1 MKKIVKKVC
10 VFVMVMCLI
19 VSSFSTTLL
28 AQENDNVQKT
38 EQSETFSGEGEGT
51 KLNPYQITNA
61 DQLKEITKDMSAYY
75 VLANDI
81 DLSGIASWE
90 PIGTEENEFLG
101 ELDGQ
106 GYTIDHMTIEDD
118 GLQDIGLFGY
128 CGKYAKIR
136 NINLTNV
143 NVDID
148 RAAQDDKYES
158 GDRKPCVGTIAGTVT
173 KSGDYL
179 NIFNCTSSGNISV
192 INCCDVYVG
201 GIVGLGGNI
210 SNCTN
215 TNNIYVL
222 SNKGNRYDQDGDV
235 CVGGIVGYPGA
246 IWGSVDS
253 CINYGNVNVVSGDYA
268 FCGGICGYEGDIIES
283 INYGN
288 ISAETMSHW
297 TGPSYARNCNVGGIT
312 GTDRAEVSYSI
323 NYGNVYS
330 YAHKEASSCAGGI
343 MGYRGGDVEYSVNV
357 GKSIISIEQEEDEK
371 NEDVYR
377 DVDGECG
384 RIVAEPDGS
393 NVEGIKECYSVDS
406 TLCNDKVPNEKIGNN
421 NINGESIGEEEI
433 DDLISNLYADEKNV
447 ISTSPS
453 IGEKDVDSTIFE
465 NEKDITIVFDG
476 EVTVNSGSIYIRNL
490 DTGENELSY
499 SLKNSSGIS
508 INGNTLTISNVKLP
522 EDAKIAI
529 VFDYECINVGGKAF
543 LGFSSEKDWVFETK
557 KEEEDPITTEEQEYI
572 DTHVNF
578 VNSNIYQERMASCW
592 AKVIRDGLN
601 TTTGNIGEA
610 LDKIFNSVSEIM
622 SADFSEYFDNP
633 YEPILAELINNQKE
647 TKLYDFELKFQ
658 KERDK
663 IISELI
669 DICEAT
675 DGNWTPQDSTALEN
689 LIKYP
694 SFKEENPTFYKKCE
708 ELFAGIYDAG
718 KVDKFLDAYGKA
730 NEITGALDKF
740 GSVINMVIECT
751 NYNSLVASYIDTST
765 EFKASLM
772 AAEYYMAANINDD
785 NFATRFYYANS
796 YEDLIDEYMIYLSDD
811 CISDLIYNIYF
822 VEGIKTVDEVFG
834 SVVVEHTINYLAEAC
849 GLSSAVI
856 SKIMAVI
863 MAYQTGWAIQD
874 LLTNNG
880 EIMDCRELARA
891 SYYLEDAMTEV
902 VKSSASTLKKNK
914 TYQSAKNFDASYCI
928 LKDLEC
934 YSLQNYGKYLSLQQQ
949 AFIRGLLHEF
959 NYSFNASEIENV
971 NLLTAQWKSA
981 KCHGTLEN
989 STISAVMI
997 CCPTDVNVC
1006 DKKGRMVL
1014 SIVNN
1019 EIEKVTDYCSASV
1032 SGDIKIIAIP
1042 DINDYTI
1049 QIQATDNGKMDYLVS
1064 TFDVNTRKLLHAD
1077 NYLDINLIKGQEYS
1091 AEYDDKTILKGDN
1104 NEIISVTNTIQNEES
1119 IIKVSSI
1126 QLREEYTLKK
1136 GENVVLDSVIV
1147 PQNATRPV
1155 LSWTSSNE
1163 RVAEVDE
1170 EGRVVAL
1177 EEGETVIQAMAIDGS
1192 QVKAECHLTVVDE
1205 KKDTQPTAST
1215 QSPSTTEP
1223 TDGTSQPS
1231 YNPGDTPENEAPT
1244 QPSGAG
1250 SSVIS
1255 QPEPVHNNEADSL
1268 PPVGTT
1274 WTDTRTNALY
1284 MVTEAG
1290 VSVAYVKNLNPE
1302 AAAAVVPSAVTF
1314 GDVTYQVTSIG
1325 NNAFKNNK
1333 KLKKV
1338 TIAGSVTSIGN
1349 AAFRN
1354 CGKLKKIVIPAK
1366 VEKIG
1371 KKVFYNCK
1379 NLRSIIVRAKKLT
1392 ARSVGSKAFT
1402 KAGSKDYRRL
1412 KVKVPAK
1419 KYGTYRKIFR
1429 KKGLSSEARMT
1440 R

>member
-811 CISDLIYNIYF
+811 CISDLIYNTYF

-1155 LSWTSSNE
+1155 LSWTSSDE

>member
-1 MKKIVKKVC
+1 M
-10 VFVMVMCLI
+10 
-19 VSSFSTTLL
+19 
-28 AQENDNVQKT
+28 
-38 EQSETFSGEGEGT
+38 
-51 KLNPYQITNA
+51 
-61 DQLKEITKDMSAYY
+61 
-75 VLANDI
+75 
-81 DLSGIASWE
+81 
-90 PIGTEENEFLG
+90 
-101 ELDGQ
+101 
-106 GYTIDHMTIEDD
+106 
-118 GLQDIGLFGY
+118 
-128 CGKYAKIR
+128 
-136 NINLTNV
+136 
-143 NVDID
+143 
-148 RAAQDDKYES
+148 
-158 GDRKPCVGTIAGTVT
+158 
-173 KSGDYL
+173 
-179 NIFNCTSSGNISV
+179 
-192 INCCDVYVG
+192 
-201 GIVGLGGNI
+201 
-210 SNCTN
+210 
-215 TNNIYVL
+215 
-222 SNKGNRYDQDGDV
+222 
-235 CVGGIVGYPGA
+235 
-246 IWGSVDS
+246 
-253 CINYGNVNVVSGDYA
+253 
-268 FCGGICGYEGDIIES
+268 
-283 INYGN
+283 
-288 ISAETMSHW
+288 
-297 TGPSYARNCNVGGIT
+297 
-312 GTDRAEVSYSI
+312 
-323 NYGNVYS
+323 
-330 YAHKEASSCAGGI
+330 
-343 MGYRGGDVEYSVNV
+343 
-357 GKSIISIEQEEDEK
+357 
-371 NEDVYR
+371 
-377 DVDGECG
+377 
-384 RIVAEPDGS
+384 
-393 NVEGIKECYSVDS
+393 
-406 TLCNDKVPNEKIGNN
+406 
-421 NINGESIGEEEI
+421 
-433 DDLISNLYADEKNV
+433 
-447 ISTSPS
+447 
-453 IGEKDVDSTIFE
+453 
-465 NEKDITIVFDG
+465 
-476 EVTVNSGSIYIRNL
+476 
-490 DTGENELSY
+490 
-499 SLKNSSGIS
+499 
-508 INGNTLTISNVKLP
+508 
-522 EDAKIAI
+522 
-529 VFDYECINVGGKAF
+529 
-543 LGFSSEKDWVFETK
+543 
-557 KEEEDPITTEEQEYI
+557 
-572 DTHVNF
+572 
-578 VNSNIYQERMASCW
+578 
-592 AKVIRDGLN
+592 
-601 TTTGNIGEA
+601 
-610 LDKIFNSVSEIM
+610 
-622 SADFSEYFDNP
+622 
-633 YEPILAELINNQKE
+633 
-647 TKLYDFELKFQ
+647 
-658 KERDK
+658 
-663 IISELI
+663 
-669 DICEAT
+669 
-675 DGNWTPQDSTALEN
+675 
-689 LIKYP
+689 
-694 SFKEENPTFYKKCE
+694 
-708 ELFAGIYDAG
+708 
-718 KVDKFLDAYGKA
+718 DKFLDAYGKA

-811 CISDLIYNIYF
+811 CISDLIYNTYF

-1006 DKKGRMVL
+1006 DKEGRMVL

-1155 LSWTSSNE
+1155 LSWTSSDE

-1177 EEGETVIQAMAIDGS
+1177 EEGEIVIQAMAIDGS

>member
-1 MKKIVKKVC
+1 MKKMVKKVC

-19 VSSFSTTLL
+19 VSSFSITLL

-38 EQSETFSGEGEGT
+38 EQSNTFSGEGEGT
-51 KLNPYQITNA
+51 KLDPYQITNA

-106 GYTIDHMTIEDD
+106 EYTIDHMTIEDD
-118 GLQDIGLFGY
+118 GLQYVGLFG
-128 CGKYAKIR
+128 CCDDYAGIKNIKLKNVQIEIDKIYH
-136 NINLTNV
+136 NY
-143 NVDID
+143 ID
-148 RAAQDDKYES
+148 AEENEILYIGA
-158 GDRKPCVGTIAGTVT
+158 IAGCAE
-173 KSGDYL
+173 
-179 NIFNCTSSGNISV
+179 NIFNCYVEGSISA
-192 INCCDVYVG
+192 INCCDAYIG
-201 GIVGLGGNI
+201 GIVGKGGNI
-210 SNCTN
+210 SECVNKSS
-215 TNNIYVL
+215 IYVL
-222 SNKGNRYDQDGDV
+222 SNQGHAKEMDGV
-235 CVGGIVGYPGA
+235 VNAGGITGYPGA
-246 IWGSVDS
+246 IFSDIAS
-253 CINYGNVNVVSGDYA
+253 CINYGDVDAIAGDGVS
-268 FCGGICGYEGDIIES
+268 CGGITGKHGEVIQC

-288 ISAETMSHW
+288 INGKAVASISSIQCRVGGISGLTY
-297 TGPSYARNCNVGGIT
+297 GKISYCINYGNLNGYGLKTNKSFVGGIT
-312 GTDRAEVSYSI
+312 GYDTFEATIKNSI
-323 NYGNVYS
+323 NLGVKLVS
-330 YAHKEASSCAGGI
+330 TEQEK
-343 MGYRGGDVEYSVNV
+343 D
-357 GKSIISIEQEEDEK
+357 EQEEDVYY
-371 NEDVYR
+371 DVE
-377 DVDGECG
+377 GSCG
-384 RIVAEPDGS
+384 RITADYGQTVDNIE
-393 NVEGIKECYSVDS
+393 KCYSIDS
-406 TLCNDKVPNEKIGNN
+406 TLCNNQIPEVKIGQNN
-421 NINGESIGEEEI
+421 LNGESVKEEAVN
-433 DDLISNLYADEKNV
+433 DLINNLYADEKNI
-447 ISTSPS
+447 ISTFPS
-453 IGEKDVDSTIFE
+453 VGEKDVDSSIYGS
-465 NEKDITIVFDG
+465 EKDITVVFDG
-476 EVTVNSGSIYIRNL
+476 EVTANNGQITVQNL
-490 DTGENELSY
+490 TTGENIRTY
-499 SLKNSSGIS
+499 SSNTASRVNIE
-508 INGNTLTISNVKLP
+508 GNKLTILNVPLP
-522 EDAKIAI
+522 EDSKIAI

-557 KEEEDPITTEEQEYI
+557 KEEEDPITNEEQEYI
-572 DTHVNF
+572 DTHIDF

-633 YEPILAELINNQKE
+633 YEPILAELISNQKE

-669 DICEAT
+669 EICEAT

-689 LIKYP
+689 LIKFP
-694 SFKEENPTFYKKCE
+694 SEKNSTFYKKCE
-708 ELFAGIYDAG
+708 ELFDGLYDAG

-796 YEDLIDEYMIYLSDD
+796 YEDLIDEYMTYLSDD
-811 CISDLIYNIYF
+811 CISDLIYNTYF

-880 EIMDCRELARA
+880 EIIDCRELARA

-902 VKSSASTLKKNK
+902 VKSSAATLKKNK
-914 TYQSAKNFDASYCI
+914 TYQSAKNFDAAYCI

-981 KCHGTLEN
+981 KCHDTLEN

-997 CCPTDVNVC
+997 CCPIDVNVC
-1006 DKKGRMVL
+1006 DKEGRMVL

-1019 EIEKVTDYCSASV
+1019 EIVKVADYCSASV
-1032 SGDIKIIAIP
+1032 SGDIKILAIP

-1064 TFDVNTRKLLHAD
+1064 TFDVNTKKLLYAD
-1077 NYLDINLIKGQEYS
+1077 NYMDINLVKGHKFF
-1091 AEYDDKTILKGDN
+1091 AEYDNKTILKDDN
-1104 NEIISVTNTIQNEES
+1104 NEVISVTNTIQNEES

-1126 QLREEYTLKK
+1126 QLRKEYTLKK

-1155 LSWTSSNE
+1155 LSWTSSDE
-1163 RVAEVDE
+1163 RVAKIDE

-1192 QVKAECHLTVVDE
+1192 QVKAICNLTVVDE
-1205 KKDTQPTAST
+1205 SKDEQHEEQPSMPEDNTSYPSNNTSGSIKKPV
-1215 QSPSTTEP
+1215 QSQD
-1223 TDGTSQPS
+1223 TDGNNVP
-1231 YNPGDTPENEAPT
+1231 P
-1244 QPSGAG
+1244 AG
-1250 SSVIS
+1250 TM
-1255 QPEPVHNNEADSL
+1255 L
-1268 PPVGTT
+1268 
-1274 WTDTRTNALY
+1274 TDNRTNAVY
-1284 MVTEAG
+1284 MVTEQG
-1290 VSVAYVKNLNPE
+1290 VSVAYAQNLNTK
-1302 AAAAVVPSAVTF
+1302 ATAVTVPSAVTI
-1314 GDVTYQVTSIG
+1314 GNVTYKVTSIG

-1338 TIAGSVTSIGN
+1338 TLAGSVTSIGN

-1354 CGKLKKIVIPAK
+1354 CTKLKKMIIPAQVK
-1366 VEKIG
+1366 KIG
-1371 KKVFYNCK
+1371 KKAFYNCK
-1379 NLRSIIVRAKKLT
+1379 NLRSVIVKAKKLT
-1392 ARSVGSKAFT
+1392 AKTVGNKAFT
-1402 KAGSKDYRRL
+1402 KAGSNDYRKL
-1412 KVKVPAK
+1412 KVKVPSK
-1419 KYGTYRKIFR
+1419 KYGSYSKIFR
-1429 KKGLSSEARMT
+1429 KKGLSSRVKII

>member
-1155 LSWTSSNE
+1155 LSWTSSDE

>member
-1 MKKIVKKVC
+1 MKKMVKKVC

-38 EQSETFSGEGEGT
+38 EQSNTFSGEGEGT
-51 KLNPYQITNA
+51 KLDPYQITNA
-61 DQLKEITKDMSAYY
+61 DQLKEITEDMSAYY
-75 VLANDI
+75 VLANNI
-81 DLSGIASWE
+81 DLSDIPSWE
-90 PIGTEENEFLG
+90 PIGTEENQFTG

-106 GYTIDHMTIEDD
+106 GYTIDYMTIEDD

-128 CGKYAKIR
+128 CGRYAKIR
-136 NINLTNV
+136 NVNLANV
-143 NVDID
+143 NIDID
-148 RAAQDDKYES
+148 RAGQDDKYTS

-179 NIFNCTSSGNISV
+179 NIFNCTSSGNVAV
-192 INCCDVYVG
+192 INCRDIYVG
-201 GIVGLGGNI
+201 GIIGSGGNI
-210 SNCTN
+210 SNCIN
-215 TNNIYVL
+215 SNNVYVL
-222 SNKGNRYDQDGDV
+222 SNKGDRYEQDGTV
-235 CVGGIVGYPGA
+235 QVGGIVGFPGA
-246 IWGSVDS
+246 IWGKVDS
-253 CINYGNVNVVSGDYA
+253 CVNYGNVNVISGDYA
-268 FCGGICGYEGDIIES
+268 FCGGICGYEGDIIECK
-283 INYGN
+283 NYGN

-312 GTDRAEVSYSI
+312 GTDRAEVSYSV

-357 GKSIISIEQEEDEK
+357 GRSITSIEQKEDEE

-393 NVEGIKECYSVDS
+393 NVEGITECYSVDS

-433 DDLISNLYADEKNV
+433 DNLISNLYADEKNV

-453 IGEKDVDSTIFE
+453 IGEMNVDSNLYKT
-465 NEKDITIVFDG
+465 EKDITVVFDG
-476 EVTVNSGSIYIRNL
+476 EVTANSGSIYIKNL

-508 INGNTLTISNVKLP
+508 ISGNTLTISNVKLP

-543 LGFSSEKDWVFETK
+543 LGFSSEKDWVFEIK

-572 DTHVNF
+572 DTHVDF
-578 VNSNIYQERMASCW
+578 VNSNIYQERMTSCW
-592 AKVIRDGLN
+592 AKIIRDGLD

-610 LDKIFNSVSEIM
+610 LDKIFNSVNEIM
-622 SADFSEYFDNP
+622 KADFSEYFDNP

-647 TKLYDFELKFQ
+647 TKLYDFQLKFQ

-663 IISELI
+663 IISELT
-669 DICEAT
+669 DICKAM

-694 SFKEENPTFYKKCE
+694 TYKEENPTFYKKCE

-740 GSVINMVIECT
+740 GSVINMVMECM
-751 NYNSLVASYIDTST
+751 NYNALVASYIDTSA

-785 NFATRFYYANS
+785 NFATRFYYANA
-796 YEDLIDEYMIYLSDD
+796 YEDLIDEYMTYLSDD
-811 CISDLIYNIYF
+811 CISDLIYNTYF

-849 GLSSAVI
+849 GVSSAVI

-902 VKSSASTLKKNK
+902 VKSSAATLKKNK

-928 LKDLEC
+928 LQDLEC
-934 YSLQNYGKYLSLQQQ
+934 YSLQNYGKYLSLQQES
-949 AFIRGLLHEF
+949 FIRSLLHGLSH
-959 NYSFNASEIENV
+959 SFNASEIENV

-981 KCHGTLEN
+981 KCHDTLEN

-997 CCPTDVNVC
+997 CCPIDVNVC
-1006 DKKGRMVL
+1006 DKEGRMVL

-1019 EIEKVTDYCSASV
+1019 EIVKVADYCSASV
-1032 SGDIKIIAIP
+1032 SGDIKILAIP

-1064 TFDVNTRKLLHAD
+1064 TFDVNTKKLLHAD
-1077 NYLDINLIKGQEYS
+1077 NYMDINLVKGHKFF
-1091 AEYDDKTILKGDN
+1091 AEYDNKTILKDDN
-1104 NEIISVTNTIQNEES
+1104 NEVISVTNTIQNEES

-1126 QLREEYTLKK
+1126 QLRKEYTLKK

-1155 LSWTSSNE
+1155 LSWTSSDE
-1163 RVAEVDE
+1163 RVAKIDE

-1192 QVKAECHLTVVDE
+1192 QVKAICNLTVVDE
-1205 KKDTQPTAST
+1205 SKDEQH
-1215 QSPSTTEP
+1215 EE
-1223 TDGTSQPS
+1223 QPS
-1231 YNPGDTPENEAPT
+1231 MPEDNT
-1244 QPSGAG
+1244 SYPSNNTSGSIKKPVQSQDNDGNNVPPAG
-1250 SSVIS
+1250 TM
-1255 QPEPVHNNEADSL
+1255 L
-1268 PPVGTT
+1268 
-1274 WTDTRTNALY
+1274 TDNRTNAVY
-1284 MVTEAG
+1284 MVTEPG
-1290 VSVAYVKNLNPE
+1290 VSVAYAQNLNMR
-1302 AAAAVVPSAVTF
+1302 ATAVTVPSAVTI
-1314 GDVTYQVTSIG
+1314 GNVTYKVTSIG

-1338 TIAGSVTSIGN
+1338 TIVGSVTSIGN

-1354 CGKLKKIVIPAK
+1354 CTKLKKVTIPTQVK
-1366 VEKIG
+1366 KIG
-1371 KKVFYNCK
+1371 KKAFYNCK
-1379 NLRSIIVRAKKLT
+1379 NLRSLIVKAKKLT
-1392 ARSVGSKAFT
+1392 AKTVGNKAFT
-1402 KAGSKDYRRL
+1402 KAGSKDYRKL
-1412 KVKVPAK
+1412 KVKVPSK
-1419 KYGTYRKIFR
+1419 KYGSYSKIFR
-1429 KKGLSSEARMT
+1429 KKGLSSKAKIIR
-1440 R
+1440 